1 MILVDTSVYIEALA
15 DKELEEKL
23 RGAGKKAFII
33 SSEVIDDEIKE
44 AVSFLRKTRRRD
56 EAERLKEIYNSSTGG
71 TIRLT
76 HRVINIAGFYSHEIT
91 EKFGKNKSIEMK
103 DDLRIV
109 ASASIAGLKY
119 IATFNRKTM
128 ANEEIIEIYNKM
140 NNANKLRTPI
150 FINTKKA
157 LFDLLSSG

>member
-23 RGAGKKAFII
+23 RGTGKKAFII

-44 AVSFLRKTRRRD
+44 AVYFLRRTRRRD
-56 EAERLKEIYNSSTGG
+56 EAERLKEIYNSSIGG

-76 HRVINIAGFYSHEIT
+76 HRVANIAGLYSQEIL

-128 ANEEIIEIYNKM
+128 ANEEIVDIYNKM
-140 NNANKLRTPI
+140 NNKNKLRTPI

-157 LFDLLSSG
+157 LFALLPSG